1 MQKKIITGL
10 LALCFA
16 LMCVFGFSACG
27 CKHENGTEKITRE
40 STCIEAG
47 EKEFTCS
54 DCGKVIVSEIPLAEH
69 DYSKEI
75 SNTATCTSS
84 GSITYACSVCGKEKT
99 EFSAALGH
107 DYAGYFCSRCG
118 KLEDGF
124 NSYNFSGDM
133 FDPGNLYASSLG
145 SFIVLL
151 SAKEN
156 STAVDVTIFATGKV
170 SGSVIWTVALVNNTK
185 KTNEAFLNGIGRL
198 KFNSLVS
205 FSDESTMKNAYSSSD
220 EYSIKFTV
228 SRL

>member
-75 SNTATCTSS
+75 SNTATCTLS
-84 GSITYACSVCGKEKT
+84 GIITYACSVCGQEKT
-99 EFSAALGH
+99 EFSDSLGH
-107 DYAGYFCSRCG
+107 DYVRYFCSRCG
-118 KLEDGF
+118 DLEDGF
-124 NSYNFSGDM
+124 NSYNFSSDM
-133 FDPGNLYASSLG
+133 FDPSHLYGNSLC
-145 SFIVLL
+145 SFIVSL
-151 SAKEN
+151 SVKEN
-156 STAVDVTIFATGKV
+156 STAVGVTIFAMGKF
-170 SGSVIWTVALVNNTK
+170 SDRIIWSVALVNTTK
-185 KTNEAFLNGIGRL
+185 KTSEAFLYGSGQL
-198 KFNSLVS
+198 KYNSLVS
-205 FSDESTMKNAYSSSD
+205 FSDESTMKNAYSASD
-220 EYSIKFTV
+220 KYSIKFTA